1 MSRVSRVPA
10 PVLILIA
17 GVLWGTIGIFGK
29 AADLNGMGWADVA
42 FWRAFVTGVLFL
54 AHAVVAEVTFPRG
67 RDLAVTIGFGLVAVA
82 VLYGSYQL
90 AVLTGGAGLASLL
103 LYSAPAFV
111 ALLAWLAL
119 HERLTWREVLGIA
132 GTLSGVV
139 LNGFAGAL
147 YIGSQLGPG
156 PRDGLMTGLS
166 RRTGRSIRLV
176 RTLIELTVLAAG
188 WALGGVVGVG
198 TVFFAMLIGPVTQL
212 FLPMVTVRLPS
223 RVGEVDG
230 EAA

>member
-1 MSRVSRVPA
+1 MGPLEQLRAGRLPARLAQLVVGLWLFGTASAMFVRSGLGLAPWDVLHSGLQRVWGVSFGTVMVVVGA
-10 PVLILIA
+10 VVLLLWIPLRQWPGLGTVLNTIVI
-17 GVLWGTIGIFGK
+17 GV
-29 AADLNGMGWADVA
+29 AAD
-42 FWRAFVTGVLFL
+42 VT
-54 AHAVVAEVTFPRG
+54 
-67 RDLAVTIGFGLVAVA
+67 
-82 VLYGSYQL
+82 
-90 AVLTGGAGLASLL
+90 
-103 LYSAPAFV
+103 
-111 ALLAWLAL
+111 LAWLPVQAGWPARWAL
-119 HERLTWREVLGIA
+119 L
-132 GTLSGVV
+132 LSGVV

>member
-1 MSRVSRVPA
+1 
-10 PVLILIA
+10 
-17 GVLWGTIGIFGK
+17 
-29 AADLNGMGWADVA
+29 
-42 FWRAFVTGVLFL
+42 
-54 AHAVVAEVTFPRG
+54 
-67 RDLAVTIGFGLVAVA
+67 
-82 VLYGSYQL
+82 
-90 AVLTGGAGLASLL
+90 
-103 LYSAPAFV
+103 
-111 ALLAWLAL
+111 
-119 HERLTWREVLGIA
+119 
-132 GTLSGVV
+132 
-139 LNGFAGAL
+139 
-147 YIGSQLGPG
+147 
-156 PRDGLMTGLS
+156 LS

>member
-1 MSRVSRVPA
+1 M
-10 PVLILIA
+10 
-17 GVLWGTIGIFGK
+17 
-29 AADLNGMGWADVA
+29 AAD
-42 FWRAFVTGVLFL
+42 VT
-54 AHAVVAEVTFPRG
+54 
-67 RDLAVTIGFGLVAVA
+67 
-82 VLYGSYQL
+82 
-90 AVLTGGAGLASLL
+90 
-103 LYSAPAFV
+103 
-111 ALLAWLAL
+111 LAWLPVQAGWPSRWAL
-119 HERLTWREVLGIA
+119 L
-132 GTLSGVV
+132 LSGVV

>member
-1 MSRVSRVPA
+1 M
-10 PVLILIA
+10 
-17 GVLWGTIGIFGK
+17 
-29 AADLNGMGWADVA
+29 
-42 FWRAFVTGVLFL
+42 
-54 AHAVVAEVTFPRG
+54 
-67 RDLAVTIGFGLVAVA
+67 
-82 VLYGSYQL
+82 
-90 AVLTGGAGLASLL
+90 
-103 LYSAPAFV
+103 
-111 ALLAWLAL
+111 
-119 HERLTWREVLGIA
+119 
-132 GTLSGVV
+132 